1 MVFIDTYVLMTT
13 HATAPP
19 TEMIK
24 KLGDV
29 FKTKALNLFFYK
41 KNKLACLLSE
51 GSEEREEA
59 DKKNDTFFVKRML

>member
-29 FKTKALNLFFYK
+29 FKTKALNLFFCK
-41 KNKLACLLSE
+41 KNKVACLLSKR
-51 GSEEREEA
+51 SEERGEA
-59 DKKNDTFFVKRML
+59 DRKNDTFFVKRML